1 MFSGI
6 IQDLGQILSIDKKDG
21 GSIFTI
27 KTSFDSGMSLGDSI
41 SVNGVCLTIADL
53 SKNKLLFNVVDETLS
68 KSSLSD
74 LVVNSFVNLEKS
86 LRYNEK
92 ISGHLVQGH
101 VEGTGEII
109 EIKRIGTEE
118 VRFSIKLDPQLV
130 NYCIYKGS
138 ISIDGISLTIATL
151 KENIIEIAII
161 PHTFKNTNLSFKK
174 VGDIVNIETDMI
186 AKYVEN
192 MLTKKEIS

>member
-6 IQDLGQILSIDKKDG
+6 IQDLGQVLSIDKKDG

-53 SKNKLLFNVVDETLS
+53 SKNKLLINIVDETLS

>member
-101 VEGTGEII
+101 VEGTGKII

-138 ISIDGISLTIATL
+138 ISIDGISLTIANL

>member
-21 GSIFTI
+21 GSIFTVR
-27 KTSFDSGMSLGDSI
+27 TSFDSGMSLGDSI

-74 LVVNSFVNLEKS
+74 LAVNSFVNLEKS

-101 VEGTGEII
+101 VEGTGKII

-174 VGDIVNIETDMI
+174 VGDVVNIETDMI

>member
-27 KTSFDSGMSLGDSI
+27 RTSFDSGMSLGDSI

-101 VEGTGEII
+101 VEGTGKII

>member
-21 GSIFTI
+21 GSIFTVR
-27 KTSFDSGMSLGDSI
+27 TSFDSGMSLGDSI

-74 LVVNSFVNLEKS
+74 LAVNSFVNLEKS

-174 VGDIVNIETDMI
+174 VGDVVNIETDMI